1 MDQSD
6 LETAYEALAQKIDSV
21 GDEKTE
27 LYLAK
32 LALLLAK
39 EVGDLPRV
47 LDCIEGA
54 GKSLD

>member
-1 MDQSD
+1 MDQND
-6 LETAYEALAQKIDSV
+6 LETAYEALAEKIDAF
-21 GDEKTE
+21 GGEKAE

-39 EVGDLPRV
+39 EVGELPKV
-47 LDCIEGA
+47 LDCIDGA